1 MNSANRVTVIG
12 HPFIPLGMGE
22 HLRAAFR
29 SLRSAGLE
37 TAIRD
42 VYGLGSTDS
51 IVRDE
56 LSTHVVSDFSDLN
69 IFCLNGDEVEP
80 ALAHLATDVPREGV
94 SVVYPLWE
102 LSRYPKQWAEQLS
115 RFDEIWA
122 PSRFTYDAIR
132 ASVSKPVVHMPLAGE
147 VRVDKLLGRR
157 HFGVPESS
165 FVFLF
170 FFDFSSYVKRKNPL
184 AALRAFEELCSRYPS
199 EDVCLVIKMKGGD
212 ARHGDYECVRDY
224 FKASKNKVVVID
236 SLLSDVEIKSLMWC
250 CDCFLSLHRSEGFG
264 FGLISAMFLG
274 KPVVA
279 TGYSGN
285 LDFMTTENSC
295 LVQHTM
301 APVPEGAYPFW
312 EGQVWAEPDIDD
324 AVDKM
329 IRLVSDPEY
338 ARNVG
343 IEASRHIRVK
353 FSYRATG
360 LRYLH
365 RIADLMASGHRAAE
379 VVRRPLGLDEM
390 WMAEA
395 PSEGHCQHCQGQI
408 VVEKFKTKGLGA

>member
-1 MNSANRVTVIG
+1 MNSAGRVTVIG
-12 HPFIPLGMGE
+12 HPFVPIGMGE

-29 SLRSAGLE
+29 ALRSAGLN

-42 VYGLGSTDS
+42 VYGLGDNDS
-51 IVRDE
+51 AVRGE
-56 LSTHVVSDFSDLN
+56 LAAHLVNDFSEVN
-69 IFCLNGDEVEP
+69 IFCVNGDEVEP
-80 ALAHLATDVPREGV
+80 TLRHLATDVPRVGI

-102 LSRYPKQWAEQLS
+102 LSQYPRLWAEQLS

-132 ASVSKPVVHMPLAGE
+132 ASVSRPVVHMPLAGE
-147 VRVDKLLGRR
+147 VRVEKLLGRR

-170 FFDFSSYVKRKNPL
+170 FFDFSSYVERKNPF
-184 AALRAFEELCSRYPS
+184 AALRAFEELCKRCPT

-212 ARHGDYECVRDY
+212 AQQKNYEFLRDY
-224 FKASKNKVVVID
+224 VKASKNRVVVID
-236 SLLSDVEIKSLMWC
+236 RLLSDIEIKNLVWC

-264 FGLISAMFLG
+264 FGLIWAMYLG

-295 LVQHTM
+295 LVRHTM
-301 APVPEGAYPFW
+301 IPVQEDAYPCW

-324 AVDKM
+324 ATNKM
-329 IRLVSDPEY
+329 IRLVSDPGY

-343 IEASRHIRVK
+343 IEASRHVRVK

-360 LRYLH
+360 LRYLY
-365 RIADLMASGHRAAE
+365 RIAELMSRWHRAAE
-379 VVRRPLGLDEM
+379 VLGRTLGM
-390 WMAEA
+390 
-395 PSEGHCQHCQGQI
+395 GHNDG
-408 VVEKFKTKGLGA
+408 T